1 MTDPRP
7 IIDPRGSRPT
17 NVGDV
22 VASVILLIVGGFG
35 FALLAVLSALLAMVS
50 DGCGPVSACNFD
62 LMGVGYVIAL
72 VGPPLVYLA
81 AAVWTIIRL
90 TRRQR
95 SWWTPIVGT
104 AAGGAVWGVGYVML
118 VASIGR

>member
-1 MTDPRP
+1 VTDPRP
-7 IIDPRGSRPT
+7 IVDPQGSRPT

-22 VASVILLIVGGFG
+22 VASVILLIAGGFG

-50 DGCGPVSACNFD
+50 DGCGPVSVCNFD

-72 VGPPLVYLA
+72 AGPPLVYLS
-81 AAVWTIIRL
+81 AAVWTIVRL

-95 SWWTPIVGT
+95 SWWIPILG
-104 AAGGAVWGVGYVML
+104 AAGGGAVWGVGYAML